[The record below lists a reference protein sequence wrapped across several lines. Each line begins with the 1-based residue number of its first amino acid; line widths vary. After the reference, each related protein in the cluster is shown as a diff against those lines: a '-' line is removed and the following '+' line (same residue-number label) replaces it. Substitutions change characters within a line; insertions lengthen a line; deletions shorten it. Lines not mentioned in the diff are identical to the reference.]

1 VTTTTP
7 QDRSVRHE
15 AVGGVIVAASA
26 ILFGVVVV
34 FAKVALEHG
43 MTVFSALATRYATS
57 AAILA
62 MVLVALRHP
71 LLPARGERL
80 WLLVLGAFGYAVE
93 SSFFFAALQHGTAAA
108 VTLLFYVYPVIILL
122 TSIAMGKGKPSWLL
136 VASLAFAVCGAATV
150 IIGSGGIDIQPLG
163 ILFAFGSSCT
173 FSAYLIGAEF
183 ALHRTSP
190 LTSAMWVCVWAAVGC
205 GVFATVSGGVHLP
218 STPTQTWA
226 VLGMGAGSAA
236 AFVCM
241 LSGLRRVGAVRA
253 SIVSSMEPLAAAILA
268 FALLSETVS
277 TATFIGGVMI
287 LAGAIGASI
296 ARPQSPAELPL
307 AELP

>member
-1 VTTTTP
+1 MTTAP
-7 QDRSVRHE
+7 AARRSLRAE
-15 AVGGVIVAASA
+15 AIGGAIVAASA
-26 ILFGVVVV
+26 ILFGIVVV
-34 FAKVALEHG
+34 FGKVALGHG
-43 MTVFSALATRYATS
+43 MSVFSALATRYATS
-57 AAILA
+57 ALILA
-62 MVLVALRHP
+62 VVLSAMRHP

-80 WLLVLGAFGYAVE
+80 WLFVLGAAGYAVE
-93 SSFFFAALQHGTAAA
+93 SSFFFAALNHGTAAA
-108 VTLLFYVYPVIILL
+108 VTLLFYVYPVIVLL

-136 VASLAFAVCGAATV
+136 LASLAFAVSGAATV
-150 IIGSGGIDIQPLG
+150 ILGSGGIDIQTLG
-163 ILFAFGSSCT
+163 IFFAFGSSCA

-205 GVFATVSGGVHLP
+205 GVFATVSGGLHLP
-218 STPTQTWA
+218 SSGTQTWA

-268 FALLSETVS
+268 FYLLSETVS
-277 TATFIGGVMI
+277 SGTFIGGVMI
-287 LAGAIGASI
+287 LAGAIGASV
-296 ARPQSPAELPL
+296 ARPQIPAELP
-307 AELP
+307 